1 MECVLEDAAIL
12 LHDKRIASL
21 RDLLPVLEQVV
32 KSGRPLLIIAEE
44 VEGEALATLVVNRLR
59 GTLVCAA
66 VKAPGFGDR
75 RKAMLDDIATLTGGR
90 LIAEE
95 LGVKLEKAALEMLGR
110 ARRVVIDKDNTTII
124 GGDGDKKAIAGRV
137 DQIRKEIQKSTSDYD
152 KEKLQER
159 LAKLA
164 GGVAVIHVGAATESN
179 LKGRKDAFDDAIS
192 ATKAAI
198 AEGIVPGG
206 GVSLLRV
213 IDAVTAEEAKTDGD
227 ERTGLRVLRQALM
240 EPARQIALNS
250 GIDPGVVIERIRAAT
265 GSPSFGLDAAFCSA
279 VRTTFAGSMTPAT
292 TRSSYVS
299 VSAL

>member
-1 MECVLEDAAIL
+1 M
-12 LHDKRIASL
+12 
-21 RDLLPVLEQVV
+21 LEQVL

-75 RKAMLDDIATLTGGR
+75 RKAMLEDIATLTGGR

-95 LGVKLEKAALEMLGR
+95 MGLKLEKAALEMLGR
-110 ARRVVIDKDNTTII
+110 SRRVVIDKDNTTII

-137 DQIRKEIQKSTSDYD
+137 EQIRKEIQKSTSDYD

-164 GGVAVIHVGAATESN
+164 GGVAVIHVGAATESD

-206 GVSLLRV
+206 GVALLRV
-213 IDAVTAEEAKTDGD
+213 DRCRDRRGSQDRRRRTD
-227 ERTGLRVLRQALM
+227 R
-240 EPARQIALNS
+240 PAR
-250 GIDPGVVIERIRAAT
+250 PGESARPNRRGRSRSTPASTRAWSIERIAPRPAARAWGSTRRPAST
-265 GSPSFGLDAAFCSA
+265 STSSKRASSIPPRSCGSPS
-279 VRTTFAGSMTPAT
+279 R
-292 TRSSYVS
+292 TRSRSRACCS
-299 VSAL
+299 